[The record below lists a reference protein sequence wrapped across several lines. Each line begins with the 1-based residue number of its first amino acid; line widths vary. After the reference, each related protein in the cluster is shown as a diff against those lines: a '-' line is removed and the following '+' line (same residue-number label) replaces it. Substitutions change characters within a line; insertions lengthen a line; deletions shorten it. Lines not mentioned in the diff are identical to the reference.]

1 MISKATENEKL
12 VIKMW
17 EDGKTASEIAIAV
30 GISRNA
36 IAGKLHRLRT
46 SHAIGYKSL
55 QRRVAAMKANAT
67 KMDRKI
73 VRVGEARLKEMEL
86 EQAKSAKED
95 IRPLA
100 MEPVRKPTG
109 RPVPLMKLG
118 PLSCRYVVSGVMTKD
133 FLFCNEVKKTGSS
146 YCPEH
151 HARCCVPNYTMKQRE
166 KLNDVT
172 IKPATSGNNSE
183 REGTGTSAD

>member
-17 EDGKTASEIAIAV
+17 EDGKTATEIAEAV
-30 GISRNA
+30 GVSRNA
-36 IAGKLHRLRT
+36 IAGKLHRLRA

-55 QRRVAAMKANAT
+55 QRRVSAMKANAT

-86 EQAKSAKED
+86 KQVENIAVNFK
-95 IRPLA
+95 PLITEMA
-100 MEPVRKPTG
+100 QRPTG
-109 RPVPLMKLG
+109 NPVGLMKLG
-118 PLSCRYVVSGVMTKD
+118 PLSCRYVVNGGAAKD
-133 FLFCNEVKKTGSS
+133 FLFCNAVKKPGSS

-151 HARCCVPNYTMKQRE
+151 HARCCVPNYTMKQKE
-166 KLNDVT
+166 KLNDS
-172 IKPATSGNNSE
+172 ATQSATPSHNTQRKSF
-183 REGTGTSAD
+183 GTGFN